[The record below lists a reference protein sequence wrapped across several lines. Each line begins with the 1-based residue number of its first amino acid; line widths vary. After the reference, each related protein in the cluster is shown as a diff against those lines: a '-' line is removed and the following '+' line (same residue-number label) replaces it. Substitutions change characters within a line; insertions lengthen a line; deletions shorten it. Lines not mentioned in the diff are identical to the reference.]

1 MKMTPTNNYV
11 NQPVNQP
18 PVEQPAPLNPTSPTD
33 RLEYFKKRYQRKK
46 QDERQSALLQL
57 AAERG
62 AESYRNS
69 ALARRKKQMR
79 ELIDLVSDP
88 NTDKDKLAY
97 QLACQYRLN
106 RVPLKQLPQ
115 KAQEDIAAQSIN

>member
-1 MKMTPTNNYV
+1 MEMTTNRYI
-11 NQPVNQP
+11 NQPVNEP

-33 RLEYFKKRYQRKK
+33 RREYFKKRYQQKK
-46 QDERQSALLQL
+46 QDERMSALLQL

-62 AESYRNS
+62 AENYRNI
-69 ALARRKKQMR
+69 ALGRRKKQMR
-79 ELIDLVSDP
+79 ELVDLASDT
-88 NTDKDKLAY
+88 NVDKDALAY